1 MGFCLFDS
9 IAIAARWAQAE
20 LGVERVAI
28 VDWDVHHGNG
38 TEDLVGDDPSIL
50 FASLHQWPFYPGTGG
65 PTTRARRCSTSPWRR
80 APATRASSRHGAR
93 VEEAV
98 RRFEP
103 ELLLVSCGFDAH
115 VDDPLGGLRLSA
127 DCFRELARR
136 ASDLAPRLAVVLEGG
151 YNLRTL
157 PDLLEATLEG
167 FDVKPGIVR
176 LSRSRG

>member
-1 MGFCLFDS
+1 MPSTATRPSDASSNAVEVLFTGLD
-9 IAIAARWAQAE
+9 R
-20 LGVERVAI
+20 GVE
-28 VDWDVHHGNG
+28 HGR
-38 TEDLVGDDPSIL
+38 DQL
-50 FASLHQWPFYPGTGG
+50 FARSLPLELALDDDVLLAWEG
-65 PTTRARRCSTSPWRR
+65 
-80 APATRASSRHGAR
+80 
-93 VEEAV
+93 VEEVV

-136 ASDLAPRLAVVLEGG
+136 TTDLAPRRAVVLEGG

-167 FDVKPGIVR
+167 FEEGYGMRTGFKTSPA
-176 LSRSRG
+176 